1 MENKMYALI
10 MGSSGD
16 IGAGTAKKLADQGWS
31 LYLHYNKNRQR
42 IDDLYQQLSSKY
54 PHQDFI
60 PVQYD
65 MESDQVD
72 HLLSQIYGLDAIV
85 FAQGNTYYKLLVDMD
100 EQELDSLWNI
110 HIKQP
115 IMILKELQ
123 DKLATKHHGRVVF
136 IGSIYG
142 KIGSAMEVVYSTVK
156 GAMSSFADAYAK
168 EVASLGI
175 SVNVVAPGA
184 VDTKMNNEFSKEDL
198 EAVKE
203 DIPANR
209 LANAD
214 EIAELVDYLVEM
226 KSNYLTGQTIYFA
239 GGWLL

>member
-1 MENKMYALI
+1 MYALI

-16 IGAGTAKKLADQGWS
+16 IGASTAKNLANKGWS
-31 LYLHYNKNRQR
+31 LYLHYNKNRER
-42 IDDLYQQLSSKY
+42 IDHLYQELRNQY

-65 MESDQVD
+65 MEKDHVD
-72 HLLSQIYGLDAIV
+72 KLTSQIFGLDAII

-115 IMILKELQ
+115 ILILKELQ
-123 DKLATKHHGRVVF
+123 DKLATKHHGRIVF

-184 VDTKMNNEFSKEDL
+184 VDTKMNNEFSSQDL
-198 EAVKE
+198 EAVRE
-203 DIPANR
+203 EIPANR
-209 LANAD
+209 LANSD
-214 EIAELVDYLVEM
+214 EIADLVGYLVQI

>member
-1 MENKMYALI
+1 MMYALV

-16 IGAGTAKKLADQGWS
+16 IGTSSAKKLAKNGWS
-31 LYLHYNKNRQR
+31 LYLHYNRNKER
-42 IDDLYQQLSSKY
+42 IEKLRTELVDKY
-54 PHQDFI
+54 PQQDFI
-60 PVQYD
+60 PIKFD
-65 MESDQVD
+65 MTHDAVSD
-72 HLLSQIYGLDAIV
+72 LTKQIFGLDAIV
-85 FAQGNTYYKLLVDMD
+85 FAQGNTYYKLLVDIS
-100 EQELDSLWNI
+100 EEEIDSLWNI
-110 HIKQP
+110 HVKLP
-115 IMILKELQ
+115 ILILKQLQ
-123 DKLATKHHGRVVF
+123 DKLAKTHHGRVVF

-184 VDTKMNNEFSKEDL
+184 VNTKMNTQEFSQEDL
-198 EAVKE
+198 ESVKDE
-203 DIPANR
+203 IPADR
-209 LANAD
+209 LANPD
-214 EIAELVDYLVEM
+214 EIADLVSYLVNI

>member
-1 MENKMYALI
+1 MYALV

-16 IGAGTAKKLADQGWS
+16 IGASTAKALAEKGWS
-31 LYLHYNKNRQR
+31 LYLHYNKNRER
-42 IDDLYQQLSSKY
+42 IADLQTKLAEKY

-60 PVQYD
+60 PVRFD
-65 MESDQVD
+65 MESDKVED
-72 HLLSQIYGLDAIV
+72 LTKQIFGLDAIV
-85 FAQGNTYYKLLVDMD
+85 FAQGNTFYKLLVDIEESEID
-100 EQELDSLWNI
+100 ALWNI
-110 HIKQP
+110 HIKLP
-115 IMILKELQ
+115 ILILKALQ
-123 DKLATKHHGRVVF
+123 DKLALTHHGRVVF

-156 GAMSSFADAYAK
+156 GAMTSFADAYAK

-184 VDTKMNNEFSKEDL
+184 VNTKMNAEFSPEDL
-198 EAVKE
+198 ESIKE
-203 DIPANR
+203 EIPADR
-209 LANAD
+209 LANPD
-214 EIAELVDYLVEM
+214 EIADLVSYLVNI

>member
-1 MENKMYALI
+1 MYALV

-16 IGAGTAKKLADQGWS
+16 IGTSTAKNLAAKGWS
-31 LYLHYNKNRQR
+31 LYLHYNRNRER
-42 IDDLYQQLSSKY
+42 IDKLQTELAAAY
-54 PHQDFI
+54 PKQDFI
-60 PVQYD
+60 PLKFD
-65 MESDQVD
+65 MENDDVKD
-72 HLLSQIYGLDAIV
+72 LTKQIFGLDAVV
-85 FAQGNTYYKLLVDMD
+85 FAQGNTYYKLLVDIS
-100 EQELDSLWNI
+100 EQEIDSLWNI
-110 HIKQP
+110 HVKLP
-115 IMILKELQ
+115 ILILKELQ
-123 DKLATKHHGRVVF
+123 DKLANTHHGRVVF

-184 VDTKMNNEFSKEDL
+184 VNTKMNTQEFSSEDL
-198 EAVKE
+198 ESVKE
-203 DIPANR
+203 EIPADR
-209 LANAD
+209 LANPD
-214 EIAELVDYLVEM
+214 EIADLVSYLVNI

>member
-1 MENKMYALI
+1 MENNMYALI

-16 IGAGTAKKLADQGWS
+16 IGASTAKNLANKGWS
-31 LYLHYNKNRQR
+31 LYLHYNKNRER
-42 IDDLYQQLSSKY
+42 IDHLYQELRNQY

-65 MESDQVD
+65 MENDHVD
-72 HLLSQIYGLDAIV
+72 KLTSQIFGLDAII

-115 IMILKELQ
+115 ILILKELQ
-123 DKLATKHHGRVVF
+123 DKLATKHHGRIVF

-184 VDTKMNNEFSKEDL
+184 VDTKMNNEFSSQDL
-198 EAVKE
+198 EAVRE
-203 DIPANR
+203 EIPANR
-209 LANAD
+209 LANSD
-214 EIAELVDYLVEM
+214 EIADLVGYLVQI

>member
-1 MENKMYALI
+1 MYALV

-16 IGAGTAKKLADQGWS
+16 IGASTAKNLAEKGWS
-31 LYLHYNKNRQR
+31 LYLHYNKNKDR
-42 IDDLYQQLSSKY
+42 ILNLYQELSDKY

-60 PVQYD
+60 PVQFD
-65 MESDQVD
+65 MESDHVD
-72 HLLSQIYGLDAIV
+72 KLTTQLFDLDAII

-100 EQELDSLWNI
+100 EKELDSLWNI

-115 IMILKELQ
+115 ILILKELQ
-123 DKLATKHHGRVVF
+123 EKLAQKHHGRVVF

-156 GAMSSFADAYAK
+156 GAMTSFADAYSK

-184 VDTKMNNEFSKEDL
+184 VDTKMNNEFSTQDL
-198 EAVKE
+198 EAVRE
-203 DIPANR
+203 EIPANR
-209 LANAD
+209 LANSS
-214 EIAELVDYLVEM
+214 EIAELVSYLVCM

>member
-1 MENKMYALI
+1 MYALI

-16 IGAGTAKKLADQGWS
+16 IGASTAKNLASKGWS
-31 LYLHYNKNRQR
+31 LYLHYNKNRER
-42 IDDLYQQLSSKY
+42 IEKLLSQLQQDY

-65 MESDQVD
+65 MESDKVD
-72 HLLSQIYGLDAIV
+72 KLTSQIFGLDAII

-100 EQELDSLWNI
+100 EQEMDSLWNI

-115 IMILKELQ
+115 ILILKELQ
-123 DKLATKHHGRVVF
+123 DKLAAKHHGRIIF

-184 VDTKMNNEFSKEDL
+184 VDTKMNNEFSSEDL
-198 EAVKE
+198 AAVRDE
-203 DIPANR
+203 IPANR
-209 LANAD
+209 LANSD
-214 EIAELVDYLVEM
+214 EIADLVSYLVEI

>member
-1 MENKMYALI
+1 MYALV

-16 IGAGTAKKLADQGWS
+16 IGTSSAKKLAKNGWS
-31 LYLHYNKNRQR
+31 LYLHYNRNKER
-42 IDDLYQQLSSKY
+42 IEKLRTELVDKY
-54 PHQDFI
+54 PQQDFI
-60 PVQYD
+60 PIKFD
-65 MESDQVD
+65 MTHDAVSD
-72 HLLSQIYGLDAIV
+72 LTKQIFGLDAIV
-85 FAQGNTYYKLLVDMD
+85 FAQGNTYYKLLVDIS
-100 EQELDSLWNI
+100 EEEIDSLWNI
-110 HIKQP
+110 HLKLP
-115 IMILKELQ
+115 ILILKQLQ
-123 DKLATKHHGRVVF
+123 DKLAKTHHGRVVF

-184 VDTKMNNEFSKEDL
+184 VNTKMNTQEFSQEDL
-198 EAVKE
+198 ESVKDE
-203 DIPANR
+203 IPADR
-209 LANAD
+209 LANPD
-214 EIAELVDYLVEM
+214 EIADLVSYLVNI